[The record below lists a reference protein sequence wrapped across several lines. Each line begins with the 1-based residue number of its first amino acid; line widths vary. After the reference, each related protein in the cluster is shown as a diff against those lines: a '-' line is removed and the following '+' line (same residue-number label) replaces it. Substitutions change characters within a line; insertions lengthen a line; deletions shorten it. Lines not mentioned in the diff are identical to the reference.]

1 MFVNIPFTLDL
12 HLCPKPF
19 VTMLNITW
27 LRKRL
32 QNAHHLTFS
41 LYAALVAFGTYSCM
55 YAFRKPFTSGIFEG
69 ATFLGIDYKIWL
81 VITQTIGYACSKFY
95 GIRFI
100 AEMKGNRRAQSI
112 LLLIAISWLA
122 LLGFAL
128 VPAPY
133 NIVFLFINGFP
144 LGMIW
149 GLVFSYLE
157 GRRSTEFMGAVLSI
171 SFIFSS
177 GFVKSVG
184 KMTVVDW
191 HVTEYWMPFVTGLI
205 FVVPIVI
212 FVVLLEQIPPPSA
225 EDERLRTRRAPMN
238 KQERKSFLQAFL
250 PGLVLLIASYV
261 LLTVLRDMRDNFAAD
276 IWKDLGY
283 GSEAGIFTQT
293 EIPISIAIILIMSLL
308 VFVRNNFHAFML
320 NHIIVISGFLIA
332 LVSTLM
338 FRQHRLDPVW
348 WMTLTGLGLYMG
360 YIPFN
365 CIFFERLIAVFR
377 YVSNVGFI
385 IYVADSFGY
394 LGSVTVMLF
403 KNFSG
408 VSLSWSQFFID
419 AVISVSVTGIVMMI
433 VAAWYFKKRYE
444 SVNNRSTPG
453 FSEEVRMAA

>member
-1 MFVNIPFTLDL
+1 MEP

-19 VTMLNITW
+19 VTMLNIPW
-27 LRKRL
+27 IQKRL
-32 QNAHHLTFS
+32 EQANPLMFS

-69 ATFLGIDYKIWL
+69 VTFLGIDYKIWL
-81 VITQTIGYACSKFY
+81 VITQTIGYAASKFY

-100 AEMKGNRRAQSI
+100 SEMKGNKRAQSI
-112 LLLIAISWLA
+112 VVLILISWLA
-122 LLGFAL
+122 LFGFAL

-133 NIVFLFINGFP
+133 NIAFLFLNGFP

-191 HVTEYWMPFVTGLI
+191 HVTEYWMPFVTGLV
-205 FVVPIVI
+205 FLLPMLLCVG
-212 FVVLLEQIPPPSA
+212 LLEQIPPPTA
-225 EDERLRTRRAPMN
+225 ADEQLRTRRAPMN
-238 KQERKSFLQAFL
+238 KSERKAFLHNFL

-283 GSEAGIFTQT
+283 GAQAGIFTQT
-293 EIPISIAIILIMSLL
+293 EIPISLAIIVIMGLL
-308 VFVRNNFHAFML
+308 VFVKNNFHAFML
-320 NHIIVISGFLIA
+320 NHFIVITGFLLA
-332 LVSTLM
+332 LISTIL

-365 CIFFERLIAVFR
+365 CIFFERLIAVFK
-377 YVSNVGFI
+377 YVSNVGFV
-385 IYVADSFGY
+385 IYLADSFGY
-394 LGSVTVMLF
+394 LGSVVVMLF

-408 VSLSWSQFFID
+408 MTLSWSHFFMD
-419 AVISVSVTGIVMMI
+419 AVFSVSVTGIVMMVI
-433 VAAWYFKKRYE
+433 SAVYFKKRYE
-444 SVNNRSTPG
+444 AVNNKNASDVNASVPL
-453 FSEEVRMAA
+453 AA

>member
-1 MFVNIPFTLDL
+1 
-12 HLCPKPF
+12 
-19 VTMLNITW
+19 MLNIPW
-27 LRKRL
+27 LQKRL

-55 YAFRKPFTSGIFEG
+55 YAFRKPFTAAIFEG
-69 ATFLGIDYKIWL
+69 VTFLGIDYKIWL

-112 LLLIAISWLA
+112 LVLMAISWLA
-122 LLGFAL
+122 LLCFAI

-133 NIVFLFINGFP
+133 NIAFLFLNGFP

-191 HVTEYWMPFVTGLI
+191 HVTEYWMPFVTGLVFAIPILI
-205 FVVPIVI
+205 FVL
-212 FVVLLEQIPPPSA
+212 LLEQIPPPT
-225 EDERLRTRRAPMN
+225 EKDEQLRTRRAPMN
-238 KQERKSFLQAFL
+238 KQERKDFLHAFL
-250 PGLVLLIASYV
+250 PGLILLIASYV
-261 LLTVLRDMRDNFAAD
+261 LLTILRDMRDNFAAD
-276 IWKDLGY
+276 IWKDLGF
-283 GSEAGIFTQT
+283 GAQAGIFTQT
-293 EIPISIAIILIMSLL
+293 EIPVSIAIIVIMGLL
-308 VFVRNNFHAFML
+308 VFVKNNFHAFML
-320 NHIIVISGFLIA
+320 NHLIVITGFAIA
-332 LVSTLM
+332 FISTLL
-338 FRQHRLDPVW
+338 FKQHRLDPVW

-365 CIFFERLIAVFR
+365 CIFFERLIAVFK

-385 IYVADSFGY
+385 IYVADSCGY
-394 LGSVTVMLF
+394 LGSVLVMLF

-408 VSLSWSQFFID
+408 VSLSWSQFFMD
-419 AVISVSVTGIVMMI
+419 AVLGVSVTGIVLMI
-433 VAAWYFKKRYE
+433 VAAWYFKKRFE
-444 SVNNRSTPG
+444 SVNNKS
-453 FSEEVRMAA
+453 AAGIATDVQLAA

>member
-1 MFVNIPFTLDL
+1 
-12 HLCPKPF
+12 
-19 VTMLNITW
+19 MLNIPW
-27 LRKRL
+27 LQKRL

-55 YAFRKPFTSGIFEG
+55 YAFRKPFTAAIFEG
-69 ATFLGIDYKIWL
+69 VTFLGIDYKIWL

-100 AEMKGNRRAQSI
+100 AEMKGNKRAQSI
-112 LLLIAISWLA
+112 LVLMAISWLA
-122 LLGFAL
+122 LLCFAV

-133 NIVFLFINGFP
+133 NIVFLFLNGFP

-191 HVTEYWMPFVTGLI
+191 HVTEYWMPFVTGLVFAIPILI
-205 FVVPIVI
+205 FVL
-212 FVVLLEQIPPPSA
+212 LLEQIPPPT
-225 EDERLRTRRAPMN
+225 EKDEQLRTRRAPMN
-238 KQERKSFLQAFL
+238 KQERKDFLQAFL
-250 PGLVLLIASYV
+250 PGLILLIASYV

-283 GSEAGIFTQT
+283 GAQAGIFTQT
-293 EIPISIAIILIMSLL
+293 EIPVSIAIIVIMGLL
-308 VFVRNNFHAFML
+308 VFVKNNFHAFML
-320 NHIIVISGFLIA
+320 NHIIVITGFAIA
-332 LVSTLM
+332 FISTLL
-338 FRQHRLDPVW
+338 FKQHRLDPVW
-348 WMTLTGLGLYMG
+348 WMTLIGLGLYMG

-365 CIFFERLIAVFR
+365 CIFFERLIAVFK

-385 IYVADSFGY
+385 IYVADSCGY
-394 LGSVTVMLF
+394 LGSVLVMLF

-408 VSLSWSQFFID
+408 VSLSWSQFFMD
-419 AVISVSVTGIVMMI
+419 AVLGVSVTGIVMMI
-433 VAAWYFKKRYE
+433 AAAWYFKKRFE
-444 SVNNRSTPG
+444 SVNNKS
-453 FSEEVRMAA
+453 AAGIATKVQLAA

>member
-1 MFVNIPFTLDL
+1 
-12 HLCPKPF
+12 
-19 VTMLNITW
+19 MLNIPW
-27 LRKRL
+27 LQKRL
-32 QNAHHLTFS
+32 QSAHHLTFS

-55 YAFRKPFTSGIFEG
+55 YAFRKPFTAAIFEG
-69 ATFLGIDYKIWL
+69 VTFLGIDYKIWL

-112 LLLIAISWLA
+112 LVLMAISWLS
-122 LLGFAL
+122 LLCFAV

-133 NIVFLFINGFP
+133 NIVFLFLNGFP

-191 HVTEYWMPFVTGLI
+191 HVTEYWMPFVTGLVFAI
-205 FVVPIVI
+205 PMLVFVL
-212 FVVLLEQIPPPSA
+212 LLEQIPPPT
-225 EDERLRTRRAPMN
+225 EKDEQLRTRRAPMN
-238 KQERKSFLQAFL
+238 KRERKDFLQAFL

-283 GSEAGIFTQT
+283 GAQAGIFTQT
-293 EIPISIAIILIMSLL
+293 EIPVSIAIIVIMGLL
-308 VFVRNNFHAFML
+308 VFVKNNFHAFML
-320 NHIIVISGFLIA
+320 NHFIVITGFAIA
-332 LVSTLM
+332 FISTLL
-338 FRQHRLDPVW
+338 FKQHHLDPVW

-365 CIFFERLIAVFR
+365 CIFFERLIAVFK

-385 IYVADSFGY
+385 IYVADSCGY
-394 LGSVTVMLF
+394 LGSVLVMLF

-408 VSLSWSQFFID
+408 VSLSWSQFFMD
-419 AVISVSVTGIVMMI
+419 AVLGVSVTGIVMMI
-433 VAAWYFKKRYE
+433 VAAWYFKKRFE
-444 SVNNRSTPG
+444 SVNNKS
-453 FSEEVRMAA
+453 AAGLTTDVQLAA

>member
-1 MFVNIPFTLDL
+1 
-12 HLCPKPF
+12 
-19 VTMLNITW
+19 MLNITW
-27 LRKRL
+27 IQKRL
-32 QNAHHLTFS
+32 QHAHHLTFS

-55 YAFRKPFTSGIFEG
+55 YAFRKPFTAGIFEG
-69 ATFLGIDYKIWL
+69 VTFLGIDYKIWL

-100 AEMKGNRRAQSI
+100 AEMKGNKRAQSI
-112 LLLIAISWLA
+112 MVLIGVAWLA
-122 LLGFAL
+122 LFCFAV

-133 NIVFLFINGFP
+133 NIVFLFLNGFP

-157 GRRSTEFMGAVLSI
+157 GRRSTEFMGAVLSV

-184 KMTVVDW
+184 KMTVVNW
-191 HVTEYWMPFVTGLI
+191 HVTEYWMPFITGLI
-205 FVVPIVI
+205 FIVPII
-212 FVVLLEQIPPPSA
+212 ICILLLEQIPPPTA
-225 EDERLRTRRAPMN
+225 ADEQLRTRRAPMN
-238 KQERKSFLQAFL
+238 KPERKAFLQAFL

-283 GSEAGIFTQT
+283 GTQAGIFTQT
-293 EIPISIAIILIMSLL
+293 EIPVSVAIIVIMGLL
-308 VFVRNNFHAFML
+308 VFVKNNFHAFML
-320 NHIIVISGFLIA
+320 NHFIVITGFLVA
-332 LVSTLM
+332 LISTLLYK
-338 FRQHRLDPVW
+338 QHRLDPVW

-365 CIFFERLIAVFR
+365 CIFFERLIAVFK

-394 LGSVTVMLF
+394 LGSVLVMLF

-408 VSLSWSQFFID
+408 MALSWSQFFMD
-419 AVISVSVTGIVMMI
+419 AVLGVSVTGIVMMI
-433 VAAWYFKKRYE
+433 ASAWYFKKRYE
-444 SVNNRSTPG
+444 SVNNKSTSNLEG
-453 FSEEVRMAA
+453 EVQIAA

>member
-1 MFVNIPFTLDL
+1 
-12 HLCPKPF
+12 
-19 VTMLNITW
+19 MLNIPW
-27 LRKRL
+27 LQQRL
-32 QNAHHLTFS
+32 QRAHHLTFS

-55 YAFRKPFTSGIFEG
+55 YAFRKPFTAGIFEG
-69 ATFLGIDYKIWL
+69 VTFLGIDYKIWL

-100 AEMKGNRRAQSI
+100 AEMKGNKRAQSI
-112 LLLIAISWLA
+112 ILLIAIAWVS
-122 LLGFAL
+122 LLCFAII
-128 VPAPY
+128 PAPY
-133 NIVFLFINGFP
+133 NIPFLFLNGFP

-157 GRRSTEFMGAVLSI
+157 GRRSTEFMGAVLSV

-191 HVTEYWMPFVTGLI
+191 HVTEYWMPFVTGLVFAI
-205 FVVPIVI
+205 PMLICVL
-212 FVVLLEQIPPPSA
+212 LLEQIPPPSA

-238 KQERKSFLQAFL
+238 KQTRKDFLQAFL

-276 IWKDLGY
+276 IWKDLGF
-283 GSEAGIFTQT
+283 GTQAGIFMQT
-293 EIPISIAIILIMSLL
+293 EIPVSLAIILIMGLL
-308 VFVRNNFHAFML
+308 VFVKNNFHAFML
-320 NHIIVISGFLIA
+320 NHVIVIAGFGIA
-332 LVSTLM
+332 FISTIL
-338 FRQHRLDPVW
+338 FKQHHLDPVW

-365 CIFFERLIAVFR
+365 CIFFERLIAVFK

-394 LGSVTVMLF
+394 LGSVLVMLV
-403 KNFSG
+403 KNFG
-408 VSLSWSQFFID
+408 GMSLSWSQFFMD
-419 AVISVSVTGIVMMI
+419 AVLGASLTGIVMM
-433 VAAWYFKKRYE
+433 VMSAWYFKKRVT
-444 SVNNRSTPG
+444 SVNNKSMPTD
-453 FSEEVRMAA
+453 MQLAA

>member
-1 MFVNIPFTLDL
+1 
-12 HLCPKPF
+12 
-19 VTMLNITW
+19 MLNIPW
-27 LRKRL
+27 LQTRL
-32 QNAHHLTFS
+32 RNAHHLTFS

-55 YAFRKPFTSGIFEG
+55 YAFRKPFTAAIFEG
-69 ATFLGIDYKIWL
+69 VTFLGIDYKIWL

-100 AEMKGNRRAQSI
+100 AEMKGNKRAQSI
-112 LLLIAISWLA
+112 LVLMAISWLS
-122 LLGFAL
+122 LFCFAV

-133 NIVFLFINGFP
+133 NIVFLFLNGFP

-191 HVTEYWMPFVTGLI
+191 HVTEYWMPFVTGLVFAIPMLI
-205 FVVPIVI
+205 FVL
-212 FVVLLEQIPPPSA
+212 LLEQIPPPT
-225 EDERLRTRRAPMN
+225 EKDEQLRTRRAPMN
-238 KQERKSFLQAFL
+238 KQERKDFLQAFL

-283 GSEAGIFTQT
+283 GAQAGIFTQT
-293 EIPISIAIILIMSLL
+293 EIPVSIAIIVIMGLL
-308 VFVRNNFHAFML
+308 VFVKNNFHAFML
-320 NHIIVISGFLIA
+320 NHFIVITGFAIA
-332 LVSTLM
+332 FISTLL
-338 FRQHRLDPVW
+338 FKQHRLDPVW

-365 CIFFERLIAVFR
+365 CIFFERLIAVFK

-385 IYVADSFGY
+385 IYVADSCGY
-394 LGSVTVMLF
+394 LGSVLVMLF

-408 VSLSWSQFFID
+408 VSLSWSQFFMD
-419 AVISVSVTGIVMMI
+419 AVLGVSVTGIVMMI
-433 VAAWYFKKRYE
+433 VAAWYFKKRFE
-444 SVNNRSTPG
+444 SVNNKS
-453 FSEEVRMAA
+453 AAGIATDVQLAA

>member
-1 MFVNIPFTLDL
+1 MDL

-19 VTMLNITW
+19 VTMLNIPW
-27 LRKRL
+27 LQKRL

-55 YAFRKPFTSGIFEG
+55 YAFRKPFTAGIFEG
-69 ATFLGIDYKIWL
+69 VTFLGIDYKIWL
-81 VITQTIGYACSKFY
+81 VITQTIGYASSKFY

-100 AEMKGNRRAQSI
+100 SEMKGNKRAQSI
-112 LLLIAISWLA
+112 VMLIGIAWLA
-122 LLGFAL
+122 LLGFAV

-133 NIVFLFINGFP
+133 NIAFLFLNGFP

-184 KMTVVDW
+184 KTAVVNW
-191 HVTEYWMPFVTGLI
+191 HITEYWMPFVTGLV
-205 FVVPIVI
+205 FTVPILI
-212 FVVLLEQIPPPSA
+212 FILLLEQIPPPSVA
-225 EDERLRTRRAPMN
+225 DEQQRTKRAPMN
-238 KQERKSFLQAFL
+238 KQERKNFLHAFL

-283 GSEAGIFTQT
+283 GTQAGIFTQT
-293 EIPISIAIILIMSLL
+293 EIPISIAIILIMGLF
-308 VFVRNNFHAFML
+308 VFVKNNFHAFML
-320 NHIIVISGFLIA
+320 NHLVVMVGFGVA
-332 LVSTLM
+332 LVSTLL
-338 FRQHRLDPVW
+338 FRQHRMDPVW

-377 YVSNVGFI
+377 YVSNVGFV
-385 IYVADSFGY
+385 IYLADSFGY
-394 LGSVTVMLF
+394 LGSVLVMLF
-403 KNFSG
+403 KNFGG
-408 VSLSWSQFFID
+408 VSLSWSQFFMD
-419 AVISVSVTGIVMMI
+419 AVVSVSVTGIVMMI
-433 VAAWYFKKRYE
+433 VAAWYFKKRFE
-444 SVNNRSTPG
+444 SVNNRSTAG
-453 FSEEVRMAA
+453 IEEGVQMMA

>member
-1 MFVNIPFTLDL
+1 
-12 HLCPKPF
+12 
-19 VTMLNITW
+19 MLNIPW
-27 LRKRL
+27 IQRRL

-55 YAFRKPFTSGIFEG
+55 YAFRKPFTAGIFEG
-69 ATFLGIDYKIWL
+69 VTFLGIDYKIWL

-100 AEMKGNRRAQSI
+100 AEMKGNKRARSI
-112 LLLIAISWLA
+112 MLLIGISWLA
-122 LLGFAL
+122 LLGFAA

-133 NIVFLFINGFP
+133 NILFLFLNGFP

-191 HVTEYWMPFVTGLI
+191 HVTEYWMPFVTGLV
-205 FVVPIVI
+205 FVVPIII
-212 FVVLLEQIPPPSA
+212 FILLLEQIPPPSA
-225 EDERLRTRRAPMN
+225 EDEQQRTRRAPMN
-238 KQERKSFLQAFL
+238 KQERRSFLQAFL
-250 PGLVLLIASYV
+250 PGLILLIASYV

-276 IWKDLGY
+276 IWQDLGY
-283 GSEAGIFTQT
+283 GAKAGIFTQT
-293 EIPISIAIILIMSLL
+293 EIPISIAIILIMGML
-308 VFVRNNFHAFML
+308 VFVKNNFHAFML
-320 NHIIVISGFLIA
+320 NHFIVITGFLVA
-332 LVSTLM
+332 LISTILYK
-338 FRQHRLDPVW
+338 QHRMDPVW

-365 CIFFERLIAVFR
+365 CIFFERLIAVFK
-377 YVSNVGFI
+377 YVSNVGFV

-394 LGSVTVMLF
+394 LGSVLVMLF

-408 VSLSWSQFFID
+408 MSLSWSQFFMD
-419 AVISVSVTGIVMMI
+419 AVIGVSATGIVMMI
-433 VAAWYFKKRYE
+433 VAVWYFKKRFE
-444 SVNNRSTPG
+444 SVNNNG
-453 FSEEVRMAA
+453 AAGIGQGVQLAA

>member
-1 MFVNIPFTLDL
+1 
-12 HLCPKPF
+12 
-19 VTMLNITW
+19 MLNIPW
-27 LRKRL
+27 IQKRL
-32 QNAHHLTFS
+32 KNAHHFTFS

-55 YAFRKPFTSGIFEG
+55 YAFRKPFTAGIFDG
-69 ATFLGIDYKIWL
+69 VTFLGIDYKIWL

-112 LLLIAISWLA
+112 IMLILIAWIALLL
-122 LLGFAL
+122 FAV

-133 NIVFLFINGFP
+133 NICFLFLNGFP

-157 GRRSTEFMGAVLSI
+157 GRRSTEFMGAVLSV

-191 HVTEYWMPFVTGLI
+191 HLSEFWMPFVTGLVFIGPILI
-205 FVVPIVI
+205 FIL
-212 FVVLLEQIPPPSA
+212 LLEQIPPPSA
-225 EDERLRTRRAPMN
+225 EDEQMRTRRAPMN
-238 KQERKSFLQAFL
+238 RQERRSFLHTFL
-250 PGLVLLIASYV
+250 PGLILLIASYV

-276 IWKDLGY
+276 IWKDLGF
-283 GSEAGIFTQT
+283 GSQAQIFTQT
-293 EIPISIAIILIMSLL
+293 EIPISLAIILIMSLL
-308 VFVRNNFHAFML
+308 VFVKNNFHAFML
-320 NHIIVISGFLIA
+320 NHIIVIMGFITA
-332 LVSTLM
+332 LVSTLL
-338 FRQHRLDPVW
+338 FKQHRLDPIW

-365 CIFFERLIAVFR
+365 CIFFERLIAVFK

-394 LGSVTVMLF
+394 LGSVLVMLA

-408 VSLSWSQFFID
+408 MNLSWSQFFSN
-419 AVISVSVTGIVMMI
+419 AVLGVCLTGIVMMI
-433 VAAWYFKKRYE
+433 VSAWYFKRKYE
-444 SVNNRSTPG
+444 SVNNKSTSG
-453 FSEEVRMAA
+453 TGNHGVSLAA

>member
-1 MFVNIPFTLDL
+1 
-12 HLCPKPF
+12 
-19 VTMLNITW
+19 MLNIPW
-27 LRKRL
+27 LQQRL
-32 QNAHHLTFS
+32 QRAHHFTFS

-55 YAFRKPFTSGIFEG
+55 YAFRKPFTAGIFEG
-69 ATFLGIDYKIWL
+69 VTFLGIDYKIWL

-100 AEMKGNRRAQSI
+100 AEMKGNKRAQSI
-112 LLLIAISWLA
+112 ILLIAIAWVS
-122 LLGFAL
+122 LLCFAI

-133 NIVFLFINGFP
+133 NIPFLFLNGFP

-157 GRRSTEFMGAVLSI
+157 GRRSTEFMGAVLSV

-191 HVTEYWMPFVTGLI
+191 HVTEYWMPFVTGLV
-205 FVVPIVI
+205 FAVPMLICVL
-212 FVVLLEQIPPPSA
+212 LLEQIPPPSA

-238 KQERKSFLQAFL
+238 KQERKDFLQAFL

-276 IWKDLGY
+276 IWKDLGF
-283 GSEAGIFTQT
+283 GAQAGIFTQT
-293 EIPISIAIILIMSLL
+293 EIPVSLAIILIMGLL
-308 VFVRNNFHAFML
+308 VFVKNNFHAFML
-320 NHIIVISGFLIA
+320 NHAMVIMGFGIA
-332 LVSTLM
+332 FTSTVL
-338 FRQHRLDPVW
+338 FKQHRLDPVW

-365 CIFFERLIAVFR
+365 CIFFERLIAVFK

-394 LGSVTVMLF
+394 LGSVLVMLV
-403 KNFSG
+403 KNFG
-408 VSLSWSQFFID
+408 GMSLSWSQFFMD
-419 AVISVSVTGIVMMI
+419 AVLGASLTGIVMM
-433 VAAWYFKKRYE
+433 VLSAWYFKKRVT
-444 SVNNRSTPG
+444 SLNGNN
-453 FSEEVRMAA
+453 MATDMRLAA

>member
-1 MFVNIPFTLDL
+1 
-12 HLCPKPF
+12 
-19 VTMLNITW
+19 MLNIPW
-27 LRKRL
+27 IQRRL

-55 YAFRKPFTSGIFEG
+55 YAFRKPFTAGIFEG
-69 ATFLGIDYKIWL
+69 VTFLGVDYKIWL

-100 AEMKGNRRAQSI
+100 AEMKGNKRARSI
-112 LLLIAISWLA
+112 MLLIGISWLA
-122 LLGFAL
+122 LLGFAA

-133 NIVFLFINGFP
+133 NILFLFLNGFP

-191 HVTEYWMPFVTGLI
+191 HVTEYWMPFVTGLV
-205 FVVPIVI
+205 FVVPIII
-212 FVVLLEQIPPPSA
+212 FILLLEQIPPPSA
-225 EDERLRTRRAPMN
+225 EDEQQRTRRAPMN
-238 KQERKSFLQAFL
+238 KQERRSFLQAFL
-250 PGLVLLIASYV
+250 PGLILLIASYV

-276 IWKDLGY
+276 IWQDLGY
-283 GSEAGIFTQT
+283 GAKAGIFTQT
-293 EIPISIAIILIMSLL
+293 EIPISIAIILIMGML
-308 VFVRNNFHAFML
+308 VFVKNNFHAFML
-320 NHIIVISGFLIA
+320 NHFIVITGFLVA
-332 LVSTLM
+332 LISTILYK
-338 FRQHRLDPVW
+338 QHRLDPVW

-365 CIFFERLIAVFR
+365 CIFFERLIAVFK
-377 YVSNVGFI
+377 YVSNVGFV

-394 LGSVTVMLF
+394 LGSVLVMLF

-408 VSLSWSQFFID
+408 MSLSWSQFFMD
-419 AVISVSVTGIVMMI
+419 AVIGVSATGIVMMI
-433 VAAWYFKKRYE
+433 VAAWYFKKRFE
-444 SVNNRSTPG
+444 SVNNNG
-453 FSEEVRMAA
+453 AAGIGQGVQLAA

>member
-1 MFVNIPFTLDL
+1 
-12 HLCPKPF
+12 
-19 VTMLNITW
+19 MLNIPW
-27 LRKRL
+27 LQKRL

-55 YAFRKPFTSGIFEG
+55 YAFRKPFTAGIFEG
-69 ATFLGIDYKIWL
+69 VTFLGIDYKIWL

-100 AEMKGNRRAQSI
+100 AEMKGNKRARSI
-112 LLLIAISWLA
+112 MVLMAISWLA
-122 LLGFAL
+122 LLCFAI

-133 NIVFLFINGFP
+133 NIAFLFLNGFP

-205 FVVPIVI
+205 FALPIII
-212 FVVLLEQIPPPSA
+212 FVILLEQIPPPS
-225 EDERLRTRRAPMN
+225 EKDEQLRTRRAPMN
-238 KQERKSFLQAFL
+238 KQERKDFLQAFL

-283 GSEAGIFTQT
+283 GARAGIFTQT
-293 EIPISIAIILIMSLL
+293 EIPISIAIIVIMGLL
-308 VFVRNNFHAFML
+308 VFVKNNFHAFML
-320 NHIIVISGFLIA
+320 NHFIVITGFAIA
-332 LVSTLM
+332 FISTLLYK
-338 FRQHRLDPVW
+338 QHHIDPVW

-365 CIFFERLIAVFR
+365 CIFFERLIAVFK

-394 LGSVTVMLF
+394 LGSVCVMLF

-408 VSLSWSQFFID
+408 MSLSWSQFFMD
-419 AVISVSVTGIVMMI
+419 AVLGVSVTGIVMMI
-433 VAAWYFKKRYE
+433 VAAWYFKKRFE
-444 SVNNRSTPG
+444 SVNNKN
-453 FSEEVRMAA
+453 AATLTTDVQLAA

>member
-1 MFVNIPFTLDL
+1 
-12 HLCPKPF
+12 
-19 VTMLNITW
+19 MLNIPW
-27 LRKRL
+27 IQKRL

-69 ATFLGIDYKIWL
+69 VTFLGIDYKIWL

-100 AEMKGNRRAQSI
+100 AEMKGNKRAQSI
-112 LLLIAISWLA
+112 LVLMGISWLA
-122 LLGFAL
+122 LLCFAV

-133 NIVFLFINGFP
+133 NIIFLFLNGFP

-157 GRRSTEFMGAVLSI
+157 GRRSTEFMGAVLSV

-184 KMTVVDW
+184 KTAVVNW

-205 FVVPIVI
+205 FIVPILICVL
-212 FVVLLEQIPPPSA
+212 LLEQIPPPSA
-225 EDERLRTRRAPMN
+225 KDEELRTRRAPMN
-238 KQERKSFLQAFL
+238 KQERKNFLQAFL
-250 PGLVLLIASYV
+250 PGLILLIASYV

-283 GSEAGIFTQT
+283 GAQAGIFTQT
-293 EIPISIAIILIMSLL
+293 EIPISIAIIFIMGML
-308 VFVRNNFHAFML
+308 VFVKNNFHAFML
-320 NHIIVISGFLIA
+320 NHLIVITGFLVA
-332 LVSTLM
+332 LISTLL
-338 FRQHRLDPVW
+338 FKQHRLDPVW

-365 CIFFERLIAVFR
+365 CIFFERLIAVFK

-394 LGSVTVMLF
+394 LGSVLVMLF

-408 VSLSWSQFFID
+408 VSLSWSQFFMD
-419 AVISVSVTGIVMMI
+419 AVLGVSVTGIVMMMI
-433 VAAWYFKKRYE
+433 AAFYFKKRFE
-444 SVNNRSTPG
+444 SVNNKS
-453 FSEEVRMAA
+453 AAGSAQDVQLAA

>member
-1 MFVNIPFTLDL
+1 
-12 HLCPKPF
+12 
-19 VTMLNITW
+19 MLNIPW
-27 LRKRL
+27 IQKRL
-32 QNAHHLTFS
+32 QKAHHLTFS

-69 ATFLGIDYKIWL
+69 ITFLGIDYKIWL

-100 AEMKGNRRAQSI
+100 AEMKGHSRARNIMI
-112 LLLIAISWLA
+112 LILISWIS
-122 LLGFAL
+122 LLCFAI
-128 VPAPY
+128 VPSPY
-133 NIVFLFINGFP
+133 NIIFLFFNGFP

-184 KMTVVDW
+184 KMAVVNW
-191 HVTEYWMPFVTGLI
+191 HVTEFWMPFITGLVFI
-205 FVVPIVI
+205 VPILI
-212 FVVLLEQIPPPSA
+212 FILLLEQIPPPSVA
-225 EDERLRTRRAPMN
+225 DEQLRTKRAPMN
-238 KQERKSFLQAFL
+238 KQDRKSFLQMFL
-250 PGLVLLIASYV
+250 PGLILLIASYI
-261 LLTVLRDMRDNFAAD
+261 LLTMLRDMRDNFAAD

-283 GSEAGIFTQT
+283 GAQAGIFMQT
-293 EIPISIAIILIMSLL
+293 EVPVSIAIIAIMSLL
-308 VFVRNNFHAFML
+308 VFVKNNFHAFML
-320 NHIIVISGFLIA
+320 NHLIVIAGFMIA
-332 LVSTLM
+332 LVSTLL
-338 FRQHRLDPVW
+338 FKQHRIDPVW

-365 CIFFERLIAVFR
+365 CIFFERLIAVFK

-394 LGSVTVMLF
+394 LGSVGVMLF

-408 VSLSWSQFFID
+408 VSLSWSQFFMD
-419 AVISVSVTGIVMMI
+419 AVLSVSVTGIVMMI
-433 VAAWYFKKRYE
+433 ASSWYFKKKYE
-444 SVNNRSTPG
+444 AVNNKNDVTVSG
-453 FSEEVRMAA
+453 EVQMAA